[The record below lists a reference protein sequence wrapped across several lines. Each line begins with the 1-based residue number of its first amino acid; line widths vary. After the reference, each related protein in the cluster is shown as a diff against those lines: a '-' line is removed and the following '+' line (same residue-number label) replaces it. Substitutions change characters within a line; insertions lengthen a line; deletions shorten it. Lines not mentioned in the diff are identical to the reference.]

1 MVLKGLKK
9 KMKIKD
15 QNEFYNEL
23 VELLFNYDLDFDNEK
38 LTDREFME
46 KVENNASKIIDLLKE
61 NE

>member
-23 VELLFNYDLDFDNEK
+23 VELLFNYDLDFENES

-46 KVENNASKIIDLLKE
+46 KVEKNASKIIDLLKE
-61 NE
+61 DE

>member
-1 MVLKGLKK
+1 
-9 KMKIKD
+9 MKIKD

-23 VELLFNYDLDFDNEK
+23 VELLFNYDLDFENES

-61 NE
+61 SE